1 MGFDWHANVE
11 VVFGAEVQIPR
22 HTARMVKR
30 LALWQP
36 PKNTLFEAAAKRVRL
51 NEVPDSV
58 RTRAEIASKQ
68 AVDYSEIPEDAE
80 MSDFEWS
87 DMPEEVDE
95 ETKEFLE
102 RLKELTS
109 DCNGVPNYDP
119 ECAFD
124 LDYNR
129 HSYFNEAFQ
138 LAAKRLFCTEDHGIE
153 ITFEQ
158 GGSYGEVDNGA
169 SEQLMMLRSASKM
182 NDACIDPPRGCV
194 NGVPWGCFAMP
205 IPTDVDVNKRDMIN
219 MAIKSFGF
227 RVEKPVGWYLVTVA
241 SGG

>member
-22 HTARMVKR
+22 HITRLIKR
-30 LALWQP
+30 LALWQQ

-80 MSDFEWS
+80 MSEFEWS

-95 ETKEFLE
+95 ETKKFLE
-102 RLKELTS
+102 KLKNETS
-109 DCNGVPNYDP
+109 DDNGIPTYYDGMFCDGF
-119 ECAFD
+119 E
-124 LDYNR
+124 DYLK
-129 HSYFNEAFQ
+129 EAFQ
-138 LAAKRLFCTEDHGIE
+138 LAAKRLFGTEDHGIE
-153 ITFEQ
+153 ITYEE
-158 GGSYGEVDNGA
+158 GGVYGQAGNGA
-169 SEQLMMLRSASKM
+169 DEQIMMLRSASKM
-182 NDACIDPPRGCV
+182 NGGCIDPPRG
-194 NGVPWGCFAMP
+194 GVGGVYWGCFAMP